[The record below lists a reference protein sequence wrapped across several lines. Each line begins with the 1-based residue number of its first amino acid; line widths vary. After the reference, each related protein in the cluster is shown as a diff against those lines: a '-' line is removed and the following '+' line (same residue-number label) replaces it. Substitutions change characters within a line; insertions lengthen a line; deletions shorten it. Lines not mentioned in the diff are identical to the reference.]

1 VENVNQIRIVSIWI
15 FIITFASLNLCLFV
29 STNYHLLEDT
39 IFTVDQIGRTGFTIP
54 YIDGN
59 VSISRTART
68 FPAYLIFKPGMLITA
83 ILLIKYWKANNKL
96 IQTINNDFS
105 ENKYFLFFG
114 IGSALFL
121 ITHSLLL
128 GVQYDVD
135 LYKFFR
141 RFVLLAFIIF
151 ELVAQA
157 LLIYKTIKVKNKIE
171 KMINK
176 KVLIVKIIVVS
187 ILIVLGFLS
196 LPILTSSG
204 YVHFKHALEWNYFL
218 GVILFYLLTFLFWR
232 KKFKITE

>member
-1 VENVNQIRIVSIWI
+1 MENVNQIRIVSIWI

-29 STNYHLLEDT
+29 STNYHLFEDT

-157 LLIYKTIKVKNKIE
+157 LLINNIIKVKNKIE